1 MCAIN
6 TTWSDSE
13 FNLHQLMEVTR
24 ISALTEMASGLSHEL
39 NQPMDAIA
47 LFSQAGERML
57 NRPEPFVGRALEI
70 FRHINLEALGAVE
83 DIQRIRRIFERDTPQ
98 RTRCPNDRLSL

>member
-1 MCAIN
+1 
-6 TTWSDSE
+6 
-13 FNLHQLMEVTR
+13 MEITR

-39 NQPMDAIA
+39 NQPLDAIA

-57 NRPEPFVGRALEI
+57 NRPEPLVGRALEV
-70 FRHINLEALGAVE
+70 FRHINHEALGAVE

-98 RTRCPNDRLSL
+98 RTRCPNERLSL